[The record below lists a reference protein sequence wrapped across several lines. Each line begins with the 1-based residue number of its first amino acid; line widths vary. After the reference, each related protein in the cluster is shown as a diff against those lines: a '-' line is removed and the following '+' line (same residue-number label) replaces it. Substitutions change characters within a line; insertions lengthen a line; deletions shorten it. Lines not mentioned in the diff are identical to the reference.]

1 VCRFNGHIFKL
12 TYHYFARFRSQ
23 SALKALGYAL
33 HNRMLSARVTGKR
46 SDPPSSDIFF
56 SSSYLHTEEQSTE
69 IIELICGIIT
79 TTKNKSTCNL
89 AVWCISVQ
97 NLHPSVLSA
106 DEVLHALLSAL
117 RHAIEGLGA
126 TDSSSVR
133 HEGISAIARLILQCS
148 QAIFDEQNVSLWL
161 PLLLLHMLDPVVKVR
176 DKATS
181 SVAMCMVQLSKLSKT
196 VPEHISQCVFDALA
210 DKLLRAINDK
220 MESNDDLIVV
230 RTWGQ
235 IVGLLG
241 RFILKSDLINT
252 LLKIPS
258 VSRLI

>member
-1 VCRFNGHIFKL
+1 
-12 TYHYFARFRSQ
+12 
-23 SALKALGYAL
+23 
-33 HNRMLSARVTGKR
+33 M
-46 SDPPSSDIFF
+46 
-56 SSSYLHTEEQSTE
+56 
-69 IIELICGIIT
+69 ICGIIT

-97 NLHPSVLSA
+97 NLSASVLSA
-106 DEVLHALLSAL
+106 EEILHALLSAL

-133 HEGISAIARLILQCS
+133 HEGISAVARLILQCP
-148 QAIFDEQNVSLWL
+148 QAIFNEQIVSLWL

-176 DKATS
+176 EKATS
-181 SVAMCMVQLSKLSKT
+181 SVAMCMVQLSKVSKT

-220 MESNDDLIVV
+220 MEANEDLVVV

-258 VSRLI
+258 VSTDNAPIVTI